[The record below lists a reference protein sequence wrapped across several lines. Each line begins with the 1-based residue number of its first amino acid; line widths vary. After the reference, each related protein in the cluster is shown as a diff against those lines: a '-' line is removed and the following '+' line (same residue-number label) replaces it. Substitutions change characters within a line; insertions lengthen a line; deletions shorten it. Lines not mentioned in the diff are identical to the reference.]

1 LIRGVAGDIVEKVV
15 LFDQF
20 TNQKTGR
27 RSQAYRIEYRNM
39 ERTMTNAEVDALQ
52 ATVRERLSADLGVE
66 LR

>member
-20 TNQKTGR
+20 TNGKTGR